1 MSESAAARIPDPWPR
16 RAILTTVVLFLLSA
30 IGGLVVLPELQPN
43 LGAAGLWDAICVA
56 AGLAQPSTAK
66 APVAP
71 DFTPSEVVLR
81 SDFLR
86 APDAA
91 SIGRG
96 ATLAQRCA
104 ICHGPTGVSRADS
117 PNLAGQYPSV
127 VYKEL
132 LDFQS
137 GARTNATMAPLAAN
151 LSDQDMRDLAAYYAY
166 LPRFPAPERAQAPV
180 PKIVSEGAPMRNIP
194 PCGACHGTLD
204 VKTAS
209 PWLGGQPAAYIR
221 SQLLAFASGA
231 RRNDVHEQMRNI
243 ARNMTP
249 EEIDEAVN
257 YFGSQSNSEGQ

>member
-1 MSESAAARIPDPWPR
+1 MSDSAAARIINPWPR
-16 RAILTTVVLFLLSA
+16 RATLATVAVFLLSA
-30 IGGLVVLPELQPN
+30 IVGLVVLPELQPN
-43 LGAAGLWDAICVA
+43 LGAAGLWDAICSA

-71 DFTPSEVVLR
+71 DYTPSEVVLR
-81 SDFLR
+81 SDFLW

-117 PNLAGQYPSV
+117 PNLAGQFPSV

-132 LDFQS
+132 VDFRT
-137 GARTNATMAPLAAN
+137 GARSNATMSPFAAE
-151 LSDQDMRDLAAYYAY
+151 LSDQDMRDVAAYYAY

-209 PWLGGQPAAYIR
+209 PWLRGQPGAYIR

-249 EEIDEAVN
+249 EEIDQAVE
-257 YFGSQSNSEGQ
+257 YFRSQGD

>member
-1 MSESAAARIPDPWPR
+1 MSESATPRVVDPWLR
-16 RAILTTVVLFLLSA
+16 GATLAVVAVVLLSA
-30 IGGLVVLPELQPN
+30 FAGLILLPELQPN
-43 LGAAGLWDAICVA
+43 GAAGLWDAICSA
-56 AGLAQPSTAK
+56 AGLARPSTAR

-81 SDFLR
+81 SDFLW

-117 PNLAGQYPSV
+117 PNLGGQYPSV

-132 LDFQS
+132 LDFHS
-137 GARTNATMAPLAAN
+137 GARANATMSPLAAN

-166 LPRFPAPERAQAPV
+166 LPRFPAPERAPAAV

-209 PWLGGQPAAYIR
+209 PWLRGQPVAYVR
-221 SQLLAFASGA
+221 SQLLAFASES

-249 EEIDEAVN
+249 GEIDEAAE
-257 YFGSQSNSEGQ
+257 YFGSRTDQGSQ

>member
-1 MSESAAARIPDPWPR
+1 
-16 RAILTTVVLFLLSA
+16 
-30 IGGLVVLPELQPN
+30 LQSDV
-43 LGAAGLWDAICVA
+43 GAASLWDAICSA
-56 AGLAQPSTAK
+56 AGLARPSIAR

-71 DFTPSEVVLR
+71 SFTPSDVVLR
-81 SDFLR
+81 SDFLW

-127 VYKEL
+127 IYKEL
-132 LDFQS
+132 LDFRS
-137 GARTNATMAPLAAN
+137 GARTNATMSPFAQS
-151 LSDQDMRDLAAYYAY
+151 LSDQEMRDVAAYYAY
-166 LPRFPAPERAQAPV
+166 LPRFPAPERRDAAV

-204 VKTAS
+204 VKRAS
-209 PWLGGQPAAYIR
+209 PWLGGQPVAYIR
-221 SQLLAFASGA
+221 SQLLAFASES

-249 EEIDEAVN
+249 EEIDEAVA
-257 YFGSQSNSEGQ
+257 YFGSRGDQGSQ